1 MQKKLLNSVKILSLN
16 RDEVINK
23 LEDSINDL
31 VKKRREILKVILF
44 GSLIRENYTPYS
56 DADILIIIDDKAK
69 IPQKIR
75 DRIPSYFIDDAPIS
89 IDIFPYKEKEIQKK
103 ISENNFFVKNA
114 VDNGKV
120 IFSR

>member
-75 DRIPSYFIDDAPIS
+75 DRIPYYFIDDAPIS

>member
-1 MQKKLLNSVKILSLN
+1 MNSVKILSLN

-44 GSLIRENYTPYS
+44 GSLTRENYTPYS

-75 DRIPSYFIDDAPIS
+75 DRIPYYFIDDAPIS
-89 IDIFPYKEKEIQKK
+89 IDVFPYKEKEIQKK

>member
-75 DRIPSYFIDDAPIS
+75 DRIPYYFIDDSPIS